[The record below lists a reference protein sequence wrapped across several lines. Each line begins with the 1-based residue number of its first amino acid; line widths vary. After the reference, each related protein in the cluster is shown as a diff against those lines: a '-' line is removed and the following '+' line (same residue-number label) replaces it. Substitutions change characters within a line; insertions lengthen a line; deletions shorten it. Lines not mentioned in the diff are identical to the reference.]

1 MKQEEGLEKY
11 FQTVA
16 KYIPGGMAVI
26 HHEVGG
32 SIAPEYLSDGF
43 SEMLDMSKEDA
54 WKMYQEDALSGVH
67 PDDKEYVRKN
77 LDQCIKEKKEKYE
90 LQYRLQKGNGNYI
103 WVNVKF
109 SVSQSKDGDARVYAD
124 YHDITAEKKMREQL
138 RQQYKEQIRQHY
150 LLAGPDALILGH
162 CNITQNRIYEIV
174 DRTNSGLL
182 EKFGDVRED
191 FF

>member
-77 LDQCIKEKKEKYE
+77 LDQCIKEKKRK
-90 LQYRLQKGNGNYI
+90 I
-103 WVNVKF
+103 
-109 SVSQSKDGDARVYAD
+109 
-124 YHDITAEKKMREQL
+124 
-138 RQQYKEQIRQHY
+138 
-150 LLAGPDALILGH
+150 
-162 CNITQNRIYEIV
+162 
-174 DRTNSGLL
+174 
-182 EKFGDVRED
+182 
-191 FF
+191 